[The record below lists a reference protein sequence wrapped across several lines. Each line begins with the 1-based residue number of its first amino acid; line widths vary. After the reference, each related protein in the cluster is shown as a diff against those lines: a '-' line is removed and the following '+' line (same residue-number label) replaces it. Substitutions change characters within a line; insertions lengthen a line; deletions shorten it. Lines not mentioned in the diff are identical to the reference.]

1 MLLTSNVDVI
11 IYKNLKIK
19 IWKITKISIS
29 LLQISNCI
37 YKYKITMPMMSF
49 TLSFA
54 PLRFVPWL
62 RLWLSTC
69 SKMLNIASNNC
80 KIFKV
85 QVLNQPGLPFGSD
98 YYKIAHTWNKSLV
111 FCKRWGP
118 KNLNLCYSTRLQAW
132 IQVKY
137 MENDVI
143 YVKIIIIVKI
153 CYRSKNIRSL
163 YKLNLLLNKYYVKM

>member
-1 MLLTSNVDVI
+1 MRPTYRMFLSPLVCFTHLRLESHILWDER
-11 IYKNLKIK
+11 
-19 IWKITKISIS
+19 SIS
-29 LLQISNCI
+29 RSSNLYFSI
-37 YKYKITMPMMSF
+37 WTGPIIRQSNGWEQHK
-49 TLSFA
+49 
-54 PLRFVPWL
+54 
-62 RLWLSTC
+62 LSTC

-118 KNLNLCYSTRLQAW
+118 NNLNLCYSTRLQAW

-137 MENDVI
+137 MEYDVI

-163 YKLNLLLNKYYVKM
+163 YKLNLLLNK